1 MVNDRSFYICMVKSF
16 YIYNTVKFAISSP
29 FLLAES
35 PFKSLTSK
43 DPIPWFLA
51 GAQREAAPAEELV
64 GGSTRGVICAEK
76 LSEMLS
82 QLC

>member
-1 MVNDRSFYICMVKSF
+1 M
-16 YIYNTVKFAISSP
+16 SSP

-35 PFKSLTSK
+35 PFKKLDLKRSPSLG
-43 DPIPWFLA
+43 FLA

-76 LSEMLS
+76 TLGDVESIVLKA
-82 QLC
+82 Q